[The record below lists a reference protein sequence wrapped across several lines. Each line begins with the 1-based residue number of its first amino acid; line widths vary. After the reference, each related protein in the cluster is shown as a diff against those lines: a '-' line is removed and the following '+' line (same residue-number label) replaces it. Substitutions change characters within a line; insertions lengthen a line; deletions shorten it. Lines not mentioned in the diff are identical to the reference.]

1 MGLLWSVINSMQ
13 IIVHLPLMNL
23 DLPANVIYLL
33 QALVNVVTFDLM
45 KTEKFHQKLYNLGDM
60 EKDYTEKRYKFY

>member
-13 IIVHLPLMNL
+13 IIVHLPLMKL

-45 KTEKFHQKLYNLGDM
+45 KTEKFHQWLYGLGDM
-60 EKDYTEKRYKFY
+60 EKDYP

>member
-45 KTEKFHQKLYNLGDM
+45 KTEKFHQKIYNLGDI
-60 EKDYTEKRYKFY
+60 EKDYPEKRYKF